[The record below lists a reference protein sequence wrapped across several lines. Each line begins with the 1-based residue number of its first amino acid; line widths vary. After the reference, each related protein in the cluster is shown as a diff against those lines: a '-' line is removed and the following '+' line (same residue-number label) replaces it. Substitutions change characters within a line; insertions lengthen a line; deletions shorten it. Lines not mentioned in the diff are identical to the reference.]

1 MAALEHPSPSY
12 TPVLCGVLDQ
22 RRDDMDRDCALI
34 DAPESPEVLID
45 ADAGFDA
52 EVLAEHPRHERVLTF
67 AGRDAGMARSEDTLE
82 LRVALADGPSWIG
95 RFEGGYPSPAALTTV
110 RSGPGFGQ
118 LLVVNRGAGFLV
130 PAADPAAAVELDV
143 GRSWRSCST
152 PDPHA
157 CSSPISPGWRVHHGR
172 AAMERRRRMGRGRVA
187 RCTTSPTASSAD
199 GCGTH
204 PVISWWRSRSTWPRA
219 ACCAGRRRV
228 RDRPPARRVLHRAR
242 TAARARAAGRS
253 RP

>member
-1 MAALEHPSPSY
+1 MTPSLGFELYAMAALEHPSPSY

-45 ADAGFDA
+45 ADVGFDA

-143 GRSWRSCST
+143 GPIVALLLDAGSARVLVADFTRVARTPRPGGDGAPTSDGTGSSCT
-152 PDPHA
+152 LHDVTDGL
-157 CSSPISPGWRVHHGR
+157 I
-172 AAMERRRRMGRGRVA
+172 RGRVWDA
-187 RCTTSPTASSAD
+187 
-199 GCGTH
+199 
-204 PVISWWRSRSTWPRA
+204 PRDQLVA
-219 ACCAGRRRV
+219 LEVDLATG
-228 RDRPPARRVLHRAR
+228 RVLRGA
-242 TAARARAAGRS
+242 T
-253 RP
+253 PCP